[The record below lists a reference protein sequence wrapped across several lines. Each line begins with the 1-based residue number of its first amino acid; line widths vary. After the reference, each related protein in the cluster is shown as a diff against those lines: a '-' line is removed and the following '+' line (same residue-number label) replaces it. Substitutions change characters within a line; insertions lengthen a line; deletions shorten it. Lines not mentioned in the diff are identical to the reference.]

1 MDIIDRGCER
11 EEYLRTEALRIH
23 AEATRRAVDH
33 QCVECGKDIKD
44 RQQILPFARRCMP
57 CQLHAEAAAR
67 RRGC

>member
-11 EEYLRTEALRIH
+11 EEYFRGEALRAH
-23 AEATRRAVDH
+23 AEATRRAVEH
-33 QCVECGKDIKD
+33 QCIECGKDIQD
-44 RQQILPFARRCMP
+44 RQQIVPFARRCMP